1 MTSWKAI
8 QMRIFHDSQDACLSW
23 QGLMCV
29 SPSPPQI
36 HHPRQIAFLILTLNW
51 HLAGLPVSLLFNFS
65 SSFFTCCD
73 VVYIPLIWEY
83 FRQNI
88 CHVMSCCPTFRQAER
103 RQYLSESTW
112 RVFCCL
118 SVVSLSLWP
127 CLYEVNPLFMVS
139 QYRDAPVASA
149 FYLVLHQPPL
159 RGLDLLNSVLRL
171 GTRLSRTFSASSC
184 RLCINRLV
192 F

>member
-65 SSFFTCCD
+65 SSLFTCCD

-88 CHVMSCCPTFRQAER
+88 CVTWYRAVLLRQAER
-103 RQYLSESTW
+103 RQYLSESAW

-118 SVVSLSLWP
+118 NVVSLSLWP

-139 QYRDAPVASA
+139 QYQDAPVASA
-149 FYLVLHQPPL
+149 FYLPCPPPASLTRSWPSELGVKTWRSFIEDVLGVQL
-159 RGLDLLNSVLRL
+159 QAVY
-171 GTRLSRTFSASSC
+171 
-184 RLCINRLV
+184 
-192 F
+192 